1 MASSNL
7 ARCKIKLHHGVS
19 CSFCSAKYSDGGGRL
34 GQIDCRIKKNI
45 LIIWNTT
52 RRIHS
57 ANMLYHMT
65 FPNILHKSNQN
76 LRITGS
82 LLRQFH
88 RFETMF
94 LNAMICHSSWV
105 SHKETFTAFTTLT
118 KQIYGDIDLIMTVAQ
133 SERARYN
140 SLLWKSSF
148 VAQYCRC
155 NQHFLSFD
163 KFTKKSRNASL
174 PLPHLALFNHYCSRF
189 AGSSSLLL

>member
-19 CSFCSAKYSDGGGRL
+19 CSFCSAIQRRRRKFRTNRLQDQKEHFDYLEYYTQDTL
-34 GQIDCRIKKNI
+34 GQY
-45 LIIWNTT
+45 
-52 RRIHS
+52 
-57 ANMLYHMT
+57 MLYHMT

-76 LRITGS
+76 LQTGS

-94 LNAMICHSSWV
+94 LNAMICRSTWV

-140 SLLWKSSF
+140 SLLWKSTF
-148 VAQYCRC
+148 VAQY
-155 NQHFLSFD
+155 
-163 KFTKKSRNASL
+163 
-174 PLPHLALFNHYCSRF
+174 
-189 AGSSSLLL
+189 

>member
-1 MASSNL
+1 M
-7 ARCKIKLHHGVS
+7 LHHGVS
-19 CSFCSAKYSDGGGRL
+19 CSFCSAIQRWRRKIRTNRLQDQKEHFDYLEYYTQDTL
-34 GQIDCRIKKNI
+34 GQYVVSHFQTSCINQIKI
-45 LIIWNTT
+45 
-52 RRIHS
+52 
-57 ANMLYHMT
+57 
-65 FPNILHKSNQN
+65 FV
-76 LRITGS
+76 TGC

-94 LNAMICHSSWV
+94 LNAMICRSTWL

-163 KFTKKSRNASL
+163 KFTIESRNVSL
-174 PLPHLALFNHYCSRF
+174 PLPHLALFIHYCSRF